1 MDINVNLLDKA
12 NAKVSAKIDSSSLE
26 NQINKAA
33 KKAASKAKIDGF
45 RAGKVPV
52 AEILKRY
59 RADLE
64 NDAKQDL
71 YKEVIEKA
79 LKDLNKTASDFL
91 GNPLVDKFEDENGE
105 ISMELTISFKPEV
118 NLSGYE
124 SLIPELGIV
133 EVDQA
138 ELNARIEEFLTARA
152 KLVKAVKEI
161 LEKGDYANFDFEGFL
176 DGKAFEGGK
185 AENYVLEIGSGKF
198 IPGFEDQMLGLK
210 VGEEKDI
217 NVTFPKDYQAEHLA
231 NKDVVF
237 KIKLNEIQRKEKA
250 ELTEENLKEFY
261 PAEEN
266 LTIEEFKKRM
276 EEQIKAE
283 KVRDKIVNDLKP
295 KFAEALFEKYHFD
308 LPKNIVEQEIDVQ
321 FRSYINSL
329 SEEEIKTY
337 EGNKE
342 KIEAKREE
350 FRKEAEKSVAL
361 TFIIDELA
369 KLRKITADD
378 NEVTQMIYM
387 EAYMQGKNP
396 QEYMKLYQE
405 RGLLPAMKMYII
417 ENKLFDDIF
426 KK

>member
-1 MDINVNLLDKA
+1 MEISVNLLDKA
-12 NAKVSAKIDSSSLE
+12 NAKVSAKIASSSLE
-26 NQINKAA
+26 KEINKAA

-45 RAGKVPV
+45 RPGKVPV

-59 RADLE
+59 RTDLE
-64 NDAKQDL
+64 NDAKQNL

-79 LKDLNKTASDFL
+79 LKDLNKTANDFL

-105 ISMELTISFKPEV
+105 LSMEMTISFKPEV
-118 NLSGYE
+118 DLSGYE
-124 SLIPELGIV
+124 SLIPELGLI

-138 ELNARIEEFLTARA
+138 ELKARIEEFLSARA

-161 LEKGDYANFDFEGFL
+161 LEKGDYAKFDFEGFL

-210 VGEEKDI
+210 VGEERDI

-237 KIKLNEIQRKEKA
+237 KIKLNEIQMKEKI

-266 LTIEEFKKRM
+266 LTVEEFTKRM

-283 KVRDKIVNDLKP
+283 KIRDKIINELKP
-295 KFAEALFEKYHFD
+295 KFAEAVYEKYHFD
-308 LPKNIVEQEIDVQ
+308 LPKNIVEQEIDNQ
-321 FRSYINSL
+321 FRTYINSL
-329 SEEEIKTY
+329 SEEEIKAY